1 MIKNDNYIIKL
12 KYLIILIIFLSLNN
26 FFLNSYIIL
35 KNKYQSRMI
44 HYGGYCEKQGYG
56 FTKYINEKY
65 SSTINANIKSITVL
79 RVIQFPP
86 PHGHFFNYKKE
97 FSKKHLILLNPK
109 EKDLKSIYYDKG
121 YKVLE
126 KKDNCYFAVKE

>member
-1 MIKNDNYIIKL
+1 MFKKINYILKL
-12 KYLIILIIFLSLNN
+12 KYIIILIIFFSLNN

-35 KNKYQSRMI
+35 KNKYQNRMT

-65 SSTINANIKSITVL
+65 SSEISVNIISTTVSGA
-79 RVIQFPP
+79 IQFPP

-97 FSKKHLILLNPK
+97 ISDKYLILLNPK
-109 EKDLKSIYYDKG
+109 ENDLKSVYFDRK
-121 YKVLE
+121 YKVIE